1 MVSKCV
7 ICGTELP
14 MNIAQLTFATK
25 NKGVESACMK
35 HEFSAE
41 LENYIKE
48 NGGSISILE
57 ALNEHFNKGGAEE

>member
-1 MVSKCV
+1 
-7 ICGTELP
+7 

-35 HEFSAE
+35 HEFSTE

-48 NGGSISILE
+48 NGSSISILE
-57 ALNEHFNKGGAEE
+57 ALNEHFKKGGAE

>member
-7 ICGTELP
+7 ICGAELP
-14 MNIAQLTFATK
+14 MDMTQLSFATM
-25 NKGVESACMK
+25 NKGVASACMK

-48 NGGSISILE
+48 NGGSISIIE
-57 ALNEHFNKGGAEE
+57 ALKRHFEKGGVE

>member
-7 ICGTELP
+7 LCGAELP
-14 MNIAQLTFATK
+14 MDMTQLSFATK
-25 NKGVESACMK
+25 NKGVASACMK

-48 NGGSISILE
+48 NGGSISIYE
-57 ALNEHFNKGGAEE
+57 ALNEHFKKGGVE